1 MIPTPTIAGTLILIS
16 GLPGSGKTTVAKRL
30 EAERNAIRMC
40 PDDWIEALLEDPQ
53 NSQEKDRLR
62 DAVENLQWD
71 LAKQY
76 LSKGLTVILENG
88 FWAEEER
95 SQYAMEALALGA
107 GIELYAMD
115 SSDLD
120 ELWRRIEL
128 RNKHLS
134 TATWV
139 MAREEHEPKW
149 VGYEAPTL
157 EEIAFYD
164 DGGIIQLSAT
174 SETSGLPES
183 AIDQLKIGNDS
194 KLTSAE
200 ENAHTRTN

>member
-1 MIPTPTIAGTLILIS
+1 MVPAVNSPGILILIC
-16 GLPGSGKTTVAKRL
+16 GLPGSGKTTVAKCF
-30 EAERNAIRMC
+30 ETDRNAVRMC
-40 PDDWIEALLEDPQ
+40 PDDWIEALLKDP
-53 NSQEKDRLR
+53 NDTKEKDRLR
-62 DAVENLQWD
+62 DAVENLQWI

-88 FWAEEER
+88 FWLEEER
-95 SQYAMEALALGA
+95 SQYAMEALDLGA

-128 RNKHLS
+128 RNQNLL

-139 MAREEHEPKW
+139 MNREEHEPKW
-149 VGYEAPTL
+149 AGFEMLTW

-164 DGGIIQLSAT
+164 DGGILELGTTAT
-174 SETSGLPES
+174 DVSTPCDLF
-183 AIDQLKIGNDS
+183 
-194 KLTSAE
+194 
-200 ENAHTRTN
+200 

>member
-1 MIPTPTIAGTLILIS
+1 MIPALTSTGTLIMVC

-40 PDDWIEALLEDPQ
+40 PDDWIEAVLEDPMD
-53 NSQEKDRLR
+53 SVEKGRLR

-95 SQYAMEALALGA
+95 SQYAMEALTQGA

-128 RNKHLS
+128 RNKDLS
-134 TATWV
+134 SPTWV
-139 MAREEHEPKW
+139 MTREEHEPQW

-164 DGGIIQLSAT
+164 DGGIL
-174 SETSGLPES
+174 
-183 AIDQLKIGNDS
+183 
-194 KLTSAE
+194 
-200 ENAHTRTN
+200 

>member
-1 MIPTPTIAGTLILIS
+1 MTPANTPTGTLILVC

-40 PDDWIEALLEDPQ
+40 PDDWIEAVLEDPMD
-53 NSQEKDRLR
+53 SMEKDRLR
-62 DAVENLQWD
+62 DAIENLQWD
-71 LAKQY
+71 LAKLY

-95 SQYAMEALALGA
+95 SQYAMEALDQGA

-115 SSDLD
+115 SSNLD

-128 RNKHLS
+128 RNKDLS
-134 TATWV
+134 SPIWI
-139 MAREEHEPKW
+139 MSREEHEPNW
-149 VGYEAPTL
+149 SGYEAPTL

-164 DGGIIQLSAT
+164 NGGIL
-174 SETSGLPES
+174 
-183 AIDQLKIGNDS
+183 
-194 KLTSAE
+194 
-200 ENAHTRTN
+200 